1 MKTLSFFQRS
11 ELTAIL
17 WAFRREFLV
26 VGIFSL
32 VVNLLM
38 LTPTIYMLQVYDRFM
53 ISGSELTLV
62 VVSAITLF
70 LFSVMAWYS
79 MPASNPISIRA
90 GITRYRLSPI
100 SPTSASS

>member
-17 WAFRREFLV
+17 WSFRREFLV

-53 ISGSELTLV
+53 IRGSELTLD
-62 VVSAITLF
+62 
-70 LFSVMAWYS
+70 
-79 MPASNPISIRA
+79 R
-90 GITRYRLSPI
+90 RLC
-100 SPTSASS
+100 